1 MIGPSRAIQPHVP
14 AELTG
19 SARDYVRAA
28 GGGLILGLPLLYT
41 MEVWWHG
48 FALPAWKIL
57 LLLAVGLVIVIG
69 YNAIAGFRRERTVA
83 ELLADSVSALGLG
96 IVIALVALLVLGRID
111 ATTSLRDAAG
121 KVALEAIPISFGA
134 SLAAAQL
141 GGQEGTGEGGQTKVG
156 PLARLFVGAGG
167 ALFFALNVAPTE
179 EPMMLGIEAS
189 PLLLMA
195 MIATSLLVTFA
206 LVYYADFGGRTR
218 SGSGILEHPWSETI
232 SAYAVSLGVALLLL
246 WSFGRTDGERLPAII
261 GMTVM
266 LGLVAAVGAAVA
278 RLLVGGH
285 AEADGA

>member
-1 MIGPSRAIQPHVP
+1 MIGPPRAIQADVP
-14 AELTG
+14 AELSE

-41 MEVWWHG
+41 MEVWSHG

-57 LLLAVGLVIVIG
+57 LLLAVGLVIVVG
-69 YNAIAGFRRERTVA
+69 YNAVAGFRRERTVA
-83 ELLADSVSALGLG
+83 ELLADSISALGLG
-96 IVIALVALLVLGRID
+96 IVIAFVALVVLGRID
-111 ATTSLRDAAG
+111 TTTSLRDAAG

-141 GGQEGTGEGGQTKVG
+141 GGQDGSGAGAQTRVG
-156 PLARLFVGAGG
+156 PLARLFVAAGG

-189 PLLLMA
+189 PLLLIA
-195 MIATSLLVTFA
+195 VIATSVVVTFA

-218 SGSGILEHPWSETI
+218 SGSGILEQPWSETI

-261 GMTVM
+261 GMMVM
-266 LGLVAAVGAAVA
+266 LGMVAAVGAAVA

-285 AEADGA
+285 PEADGA